1 MGSGGGKIAGTV
13 GALNGAA
20 GAFGGQ
26 APVVARLA
34 EIMTVGQ
41 HVDTG
46 NADLDGLITG
56 LLSEV
61 AGGVA
66 DFGRTLQ
73 SDQDGLSRVATGF
86 ATLGQAVQWP
96 AGDG

>member
-1 MGSGGGKIAGTV
+1 MGGGKVAGTV
-13 GALNGAA
+13 ESLTGAA
-20 GAFGGQ
+20 GEFGGQ

-34 EIMTVGQ
+34 EIMTAGQ

-46 NADLDGLITG
+46 DGGLDGLING
-56 LLSEV
+56 LVGEV
-61 AGGVA
+61 ASAVA
-66 DFGRTLQ
+66 DYGKTLQ
-73 SDQDGLSRVATGF
+73 SDQDGLSKVAAGF

>member
-1 MGSGGGKIAGTV
+1 MGSGGGKVAGTV
-13 GALNGAA
+13 DALHDAA

-46 NADLDGLITG
+46 SGALDDLINGLVSQAASAVADLGM
-56 LLSEV
+56 
-61 AGGVA
+61 
-66 DFGRTLQ
+66 TLQ
-73 SDQDGLSRVATGF
+73 SDRDGLGKVAAGF
-86 ATLGQAVQWP
+86 ARLGQAVQWP
-96 AGDG
+96 AADG

>member
-1 MGSGGGKIAGTV
+1 MGSGGEKVAGTV
-13 GALNGAA
+13 EALNGAA

-46 NADLDGLITG
+46 NGALDGLING
-56 LLSEV
+56 LVSRMASAV
-61 AGGVA
+61 AN
-66 DFGRTLQ
+66 FGKTLQ
-73 SDQDGLSRVATGF
+73 SDQDGLGKVAASFTK
-86 ATLGQAVQWP
+86 LGEAVQWP